1 MSTFEKNNPTKM
13 KKLTLLIC
21 IFLTSILTAQQ
32 TYTHTINSTELGK
45 DRTLKIYLPP
55 SYEEETERQY
65 PLTVV
70 FDADYL
76 FDVYVGNTI
85 LFAQKEKAPEQIV
98 VGIVQSGDERYED
111 CSYDKNT
118 SRPTQEATDF
128 FNFVKNEL
136 LDYMEENYRV
146 SPFKTIVGNTI
157 TANFTNYFFLDDKHI
172 FNAFINI
179 NPYYAP
185 EIPSAI
191 GNIPGTVKNN
201 TYYYYVNS
209 GDYLSQKRKDGIAR
223 MNAHLSPLEV
233 EKFNYKYEDL
243 SNSTTV
249 SSIGKAIP
257 SAIAFIFELYSSI
270 SKEEFNTKIKD
281 LSPPDAIAYLENKY
295 VEIEYLFG
303 ANIKIRER
311 DIYAIEGIIIDK
323 ENGEYLRDFGEM
335 IYKLYPESP
344 LGDYYIGLGFELNGK
359 FKRALEAYKEGY
371 MKIEGSPEDAD
382 VFYKNVERVAK
393 KVK

>member
-1 MSTFEKNNPTKM
+1 M
-13 KKLTLLIC
+13 KKIFYLL
-21 IFLTSILTAQQ
+21 FLFTNVFFAQQ
-32 TYTHTINSTELGK
+32 TLTETINSSELGTE
-45 DRTLKIYLPP
+45 RTIKIYLPA
-55 SYEEETERQY
+55 SYEEGTERQY

-76 FDVYVGNTI
+76 FDVYVGNSV

-98 VGIVQSGDERYED
+98 VGVIQNGDRRYED
-111 CSYDKNT
+111 CSYDKES
-118 SRPTQEATDF
+118 SRPTQEATNF
-128 FNFVKNEL
+128 FNFIKDEL
-136 LDYMEENYRV
+136 LTYMDDNYRI
-146 SPFKTIVGNTI
+146 SPFKTVVGNTI
-157 TANFTNYFFLDDKHI
+157 TANFTNYFFLDDEHI

-185 EIPSAI
+185 EIPAAI
-191 GNIPGTVKNN
+191 GGIPQTVKKN
-201 TYYYYVNS
+201 TYYYYLSS
-209 GDYLSQKRKDGIAR
+209 GDYLSQKRKDAISI
-223 MNAHLSPLEV
+223 MNANLSPLEI

-243 SNSTTV
+243 SGATTV
-249 SSIGKAIP
+249 SSIGQAIP

-295 VEIEYLFG
+295 VDIDYLFG
-303 ANIKIRER
+303 TNLKIRER
-311 DIYAIEGIIIDK
+311 DIYAIEDIIIDK

-335 IYKLYPESP
+335 IYKLFPESP

-359 FKRALEAYKEGY
+359 FKRALEAYKVGY
-371 MKIEGSPEDAD
+371 MKIEGSPKDAD
-382 VFYKNVERVAK
+382 LFYKNVERVAQ